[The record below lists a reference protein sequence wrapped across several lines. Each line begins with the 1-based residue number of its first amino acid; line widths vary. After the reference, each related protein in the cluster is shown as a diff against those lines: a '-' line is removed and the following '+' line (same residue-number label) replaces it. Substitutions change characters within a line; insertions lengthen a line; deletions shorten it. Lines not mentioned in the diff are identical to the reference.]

1 MSLARRIRCWSLP
14 AALSIALSP
23 VAVAA
28 QGASYEQLQTFSS
41 ILNQVRTNYV
51 DSVTYAEL
59 VHAAIDGVLE
69 SLDPH
74 SRFLRR
80 VDAERELAYDNGA
93 LAGTGIVLDDV
104 DGDLTVVS
112 VLPKSSGSK
121 AGISPGDRL
130 RLLNDTTVYGLS
142 PYDAAHK
149 MIGEKGQKV
158 RLLFERGSRL
168 EPDTVRVG
176 LKFDF
181 IVPHSVG
188 TYRMIDASTG
198 YLWLQGFYPKGGEEV
213 ASAVKELKG
222 KGARQLVFDL
232 RGNPGGMMG
241 AAIDIAGLF
250 LPKQTVIF
258 RTEGRRRDT
267 RDSVVTGK
275 DGPFR
280 ELPMMILIDGGSASA
295 SEAVASSLQDHDRAL
310 ILGRRSF
317 GKALIQQAL
326 PVPPQGD
333 LVWLTIARILSPSGR
348 VIQRSYH
355 GLKASQYYSF
365 AGRSGAEQDTLQVY
379 HTDHNRQVRGGGGIV
394 PDIVLPRTAELPGWF
409 SIAADSGWIEAVADS
424 VANQLPTDPRAR
436 AAWAGAPA
444 EWHARV
450 VVPFMSRVTG
460 RLHITTAPD
469 SALLARFGRILG
481 RRVAEVRWGPEG
493 ADEFLVRNDPD
504 LLGAMAYW
512 PRLDNLLAGK

>member
-1 MSLARRIRCWSLP
+1 MAH
-14 AALSIALSP
+14 
-23 VAVAA
+23 A

-41 ILNQVRTNYV
+41 ILNQIRTNYV
-51 DSVTYAEL
+51 DSVTYADL

-80 VDAERELAYDNGA
+80 ADAERELAYDNGT

-112 VLPKSSGSK
+112 VLPKTSGAK

-130 RLLNDTTVYGLS
+130 RLVNDTTVFGLT

-149 MIGEKGQKV
+149 LIGEKGQKV
-158 RLLFERGSRL
+158 KLLFERGSKL

-176 LKFDF
+176 IKFDF

-188 TYRMIDASTG
+188 TYRMIDATTG
-198 YLWLQGFYPKGGEEV
+198 YIWLQGFYLKGGDEV
-213 ASAVKELKG
+213 ASALKDLKG
-222 KGARQLVFDL
+222 KGARRLLFDL
-232 RGNPGGMMG
+232 RGNPGGVMG
-241 AAIDIAGLF
+241 TAIEIAGLF

-258 RTEGRRRDT
+258 RTQGRRHDT
-267 RDSVVTGK
+267 RDSVFTEK
-275 DGPFR
+275 DGSFR
-280 ELPMMILIDGGSASA
+280 DLPVMILIDGGSASA

-317 GKALIQQAL
+317 GKALVQQAL

-355 GLKASQYYSF
+355 GLKAGQYYSF
-365 AGRSGAEQDTLQVY
+365 AGKSGAEQDTLAVF
-379 HTDHNRQVRGGGGIV
+379 HTDHGRVVRGGGGIV
-394 PDIVLPRTAELPGWF
+394 PDIPLPGSVALPPWW
-409 SIAADSGWIEAVADS
+409 SVAVDSGWYEAVADS
-424 VANQLPTDPRAR
+424 VAALLPKEPAQRLTWFDAR
-436 AAWAGAPA
+436 ADWQ
-444 EWHARV
+444 
-450 VVPFMSRVTG
+450 T
-460 RLHITTAPD
+460 RLVLP
-469 SALLARFGRILG
+469 LLARVHQRLAITAVPDSQLSARLGRILAH
-481 RRVAEVRWGPEG
+481 RASEVRWGPDAG
-493 ADEFLVRNDPD
+493 DEFLLHNDPD
-504 LLGAMAYW
+504 IRAAMDYWSRLSALLGT
-512 PRLDNLLAGK
+512 GS